1 MPRISIIVPV
11 YNNEQYLDTC
21 VQSIL
26 AQTFIDFELLLVDD
40 GSEDKS
46 GSICDSY
53 ARLDK
58 RVRTIHRKNGGAAL
72 ARMTAFAIATGEY
85 ISFIDADDWVET
97 DMYEKMYASV
107 EKYGAEVVICNR
119 KLEWPSGNTEKV
131 QLPFISGFYS
141 GAEVMQK
148 FRERFIYDTVAKKEG
163 ITGFLCDKFFKKKLL
178 VDNKRYV
185 NKNVHWGED
194 QLWSYPSVLDATS
207 IYFCAECFYHYRQH
221 NEHAYLN
228 NISNSW
234 TYYAQTIEQIAKD
247 KQWIDCQLSVR
258 ALISAVMMVHEVV
271 YHSNLVYKDKQA
283 SINKIISSEE
293 FLKLIKKSYSKI
305 LPIKN
310 RVIYNLMCHKLVMLI
325 ILLMCVNKSIM
336 SKIVVLNGYES
347 T

>member
-11 YNNEQYLDTC
+11 YNSERYLDAC

-26 AQTFIDFELLLVDD
+26 AQTFIDFEILLVDD
-40 GSEDKS
+40 GSGDKS
-46 GSICDSY
+46 GSICDNY

-58 RVRTIHRKNGGAAL
+58 RVRVIHKQNGGVAL
-72 ARMTAFAIATGEY
+72 ARIAAFDLAAGDY
-85 ISFIDADDWVET
+85 VSFIDADDWIET

-119 KLEWPSGNTEKV
+119 KIEWPNGNTEKG
-131 QLPFISGFYS
+131 QLPFASGFYA
-141 GAEVMQK
+141 GTAVMRK
-148 FRERFIYDTVAKKEG
+148 FRERFIYDTGAKKEG
-163 ITGFLCDKFFKKKLL
+163 ITGFLCDKLFKKELL
-178 VDNKRYV
+178 ANNKQYV

-194 QLWSYPSVLDATS
+194 QLWSYPSVFDAIS

-228 NISNSW
+228 KLTSSW

-247 KQWIDCQLSVR
+247 KQVVNNQLSAR
-258 ALISAVMMVHEVV
+258 MAISAIMMIHGVV
-271 YHSNLVYKDKQA
+271 YNSNLVYKDKQA

-293 FLKLIKKSYSKI
+293 FLELIKKGNSQI

-310 RVIYNLMCHKLVMLI
+310 RVIYNLMRYKLVMLI
-325 ILLMCVNKSIM
+325 MLLMCLN
-336 SKIVVLNGYES
+336 KIVRRAFL
-347 T
+347 